1 MSILLL
7 HLLSPQLFLES
18 YPFLLSPQ
26 WAIECLLRGSLCS
39 LDQERAAAADYL
51 QRVEAALHAAEE
63 LKTGDGSTTSSGAVD
78 STAVSARGRAS
89 AAAAAV
95 SNDVSAAAS
104 LAAQYSAERAAL
116 LRGLP
121 PFGSRADVK
130 VNPHEG
136 VVFDVS
142 VGAEESELLSEER
155 VTSLAFSI
163 ADRVAGKVR

>member
-1 MSILLL
+1 M
-7 HLLSPQLFLES
+7 
-18 YPFLLSPQ
+18 
-26 WAIECLLRGSLCS
+26 ECLLRGSLCS

-51 QRVEAALHAAEE
+51 QRIEAALHAAEE
-63 LKTGDGSTTSSGAVD
+63 LKTADGSSASSGAAANAAVV
-78 STAVSARGRAS
+78 VSARGRAG
-89 AAAAAV
+89 AAAV
-95 SNDVSAAAS
+95 SDGTSAATS
-104 LAAQYSAERAAL
+104 LAAQYNAERAAL

-121 PFGSRADVK
+121 SFGSRADVK